1 MHASGNRWML
11 TFAAGAA
18 VAIGIVAAA
27 TLIGGGA
34 RVTGGTADE
43 RIASIS
49 ELAAGGGRGAA
60 RAIAEAAGND
70 PDARVRQ
77 VALMSL
83 QRLLGPE
90 VRSAV
95 EAGTRDPVADVRSAA
110 AGTLA
115 VYDDGAAAARL
126 AELAREDASLP
137 VRLAA
142 LTAMGSMRT
151 PEALV
156 ALVETT
162 ESGPSAAERVQ
173 AVKVLCGRYG
183 LSDRGLTP
191 ADGRRWLH
199 AIETIKCAP
208 GVEQAFEKLSRPLK
222 HNPGHRIPQPKDH

>member
-1 MHASGNRWML
+1 ML
-11 TFAAGAA
+11 IFAAGAA
-18 VAIGIVAAA
+18 VAIGIVAAT

-34 RVTGGTADE
+34 RVTGDTADE

-49 ELAAGGGRGAA
+49 ELAAGGGGAAA

-70 PDARVRQ
+70 PEARVRQ

-83 QRLLGPE
+83 RQLLGPK

-115 VYDDGAAAARL
+115 LYDDDAAAARL
-126 AELAREDASLP
+126 AELARRDASLP

-142 LTAMGSMRT
+142 LTAMGPMDA

-162 ESGPSAAERVQ
+162 ESGRTGAERVR
-173 AVKVLCGRYG
+173 AVKVLCGKYA

-199 AIETIKCAP
+199 AIETIKRAP
-208 GVEQAFEKLSRPLK
+208 GVRQAFEKLSRPLK
-222 HNPGHRIPQPKDH
+222 HNPDHLIPQPKEH